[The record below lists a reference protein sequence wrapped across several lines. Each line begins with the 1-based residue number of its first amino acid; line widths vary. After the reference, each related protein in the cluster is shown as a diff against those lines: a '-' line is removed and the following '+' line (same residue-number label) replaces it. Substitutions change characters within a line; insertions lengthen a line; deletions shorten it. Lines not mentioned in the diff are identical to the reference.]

1 MRKRLHPSAGHV
13 VLIYALIAGVWII
26 ASGWLLEWALENGTA
41 QVRLEIVK
49 GLLFVLVTSTLLYGL
64 LRSWAHRLEDSERL
78 MNMATSLAH
87 VGGWQVDLHKGVVH
101 WSQEVCRIHD
111 MPAGT
116 TVKLEEGIKFYAPGH
131 RDRMREVFR
140 ACAEDGMPF
149 DEEMQILTRQG
160 TSVWVRTIGRAVRDE
175 HGRITQVQGALQD
188 ISSRKR
194 DEAKLRQWA
203 TVFESSGEGMIITDQ
218 RARILTVNA
227 AFTRITG
234 YGREEVVR
242 HNPRL
247 LASGRHTR
255 LFYRRLWDMISLTGG
270 WRGEL
275 WNRRKNGELYPQW
288 TTINAVRDAE
298 GRLTHFVSVF
308 SDISDLKSSQEQIER
323 LAHRDPLTNL
333 PNRLLFRTRLEQ
345 ALLRARSHAAQV
357 SVLLLDLDGFK
368 HINDSLGI
376 RMGDQLLSSLAER
389 LTTILQRGET
399 LARMGGDEFAI
410 LVEQGAD
417 EETRVEQLA
426 EAIIQAV
433 QTPIKIRNND
443 VFITVSIGIARFPQD
458 GREQDQLLQ
467 HSDAAMHHA
476 KQAGGNTYAHYT
488 QDLTD
493 YARDRVLLAA
503 DLRQALERN
512 ELVLHYQPQVD
523 LISGVVV
530 GLEALVRWEHP
541 TRGMISP
548 GRFIPMAE
556 DTGLILPLGRWV
568 LRQACVQARA
578 WQEAGLHFGT
588 VAVNVSGVQVQRSDL
603 VETVAA
609 VLRETGLNPALLE
622 LEITESFVMDRRQGS
637 EALLRQLKSLGVI
650 LAVDDFGT
658 GYSSLSYLKSLPFDA
673 LKIDQSFI
681 RGISL
686 DPHDAAI
693 ASAIT
698 TLGGHLNM
706 EVLAEGVETPEQQEA
721 LLALG
726 CHRAQG
732 YRFSHPVAAK
742 AIPGVLRRPS
752 LIPEESERN
761 GE

>member
-1 MRKRLHPSAGHV
+1 MRKRLHPSAGNV
-13 VLIYALIAGVWII
+13 VLVYALIAGLWII
-26 ASGWLLEWALENGTA
+26 TSGWLLDLALDDGTV
-41 QVRLEIVK
+41 QVRLEIAK
-49 GLLFVLVTSTLLYGL
+49 GLLFVLVTSVLLYGL

-78 MNMATSLAH
+78 MNMAAGLAH
-87 VGGWQVDLHKGVVH
+87 VGGWQVDLQTGVVH
-101 WSQEVCRIHD
+101 WSREVCRIHD
-111 MPAGT
+111 MPPGT
-116 TVKLEEGIKFYAPGH
+116 RVKVEDGIAFYAPAY
-131 RDRMREVFR
+131 RDRIRQVFR
-140 ACAEDGMPF
+140 ACAEEGIPY
-149 DEEMQILTRQG
+149 DEEMQILTREG
-160 TSVWVRTIGRAVRDE
+160 KPVWVRTIGRAVRDE
-175 HGRITQVQGALQD
+175 QGRITRVQGAFQD
-188 ISSRKR
+188 ISARKR

-203 TVFESSGEGMIITDQ
+203 TVFESSDEGMIITDD
-218 RARILTVNA
+218 RARILMVNA
-227 AFTRITG
+227 SFTRITG
-234 YGREEVVR
+234 YGPKEVVGR
-242 HNPRL
+242 NPNML
-247 LASGRHTR
+247 SSGRHTR
-255 LFYRRLWDMISLTGG
+255 LFFRRMWDTISLTGG

-288 TTINAVRDAE
+288 STINAVRDAE

-323 LAHRDPLTNL
+323 LAHRDALTNL

-345 ALLRARSHAAQV
+345 ALLRARSHASQV

-389 LTTILQRGET
+389 FTAILQRGET
-399 LARMGGDEFAI
+399 LARMGSDEFAI

-417 EETRVEQLA
+417 EEARVEQVA

-433 QTPIKIRNND
+433 QLPVKIRNND
-443 VFITVSIGIARFPQD
+443 VFITASIGIASFPQD

-476 KQAGGNTYAHYT
+476 KQAGGNTYAQYSR
-488 QDLTD
+488 DFTD

-523 LISGVVV
+523 LISGEVV

-541 TRGMISP
+541 TQGMISP

-578 WQEAGLHFGT
+578 WREAGLDFGT
-588 VAVNVSGVQVQRSDL
+588 VAVNVSGVQVQRSDF
-603 VETVAA
+603 VETVGA
-609 VLRETGLNPALLE
+609 VLRETGVDPALLE

-637 EALLRQLKSLGVI
+637 EELLRQLKSLGVF

-686 DPHDAAI
+686 NPHDAAI

-706 EVLAEGVETPEQQEA
+706 EVLAEGVETREQQEA

-742 AIPGVLRRPS
+742 DIPEILRRATLMPDDAK
-752 LIPEESERN
+752 IPHH
-761 GE
+761 